1 MKNKLTEKDLELL
14 QVKGKREIDP
24 SNPEFAYLYPR
35 FDASVEGNERDYVE
49 AHIFDTNENFL
60 ESATVDRKYIDKDI
74 NNFIKIKTGTFLR
87 KIGYDRGRYVVKYNF
102 FRKMAGDYKPILVD
116 VSGNIFNE
124 LIDSGPDGNVTIQSD
139 GRIFTTGDIKKELFL
154 RENKY
159 FIHEISESRKEV
171 RLAAQQIKSDKYLRD
186 FFNLQKEKKRIGSVG
201 EIDSHL
207 VFEAPVGTPGASKA
221 DSNTLVLANPNG
233 NEFPKHLVGGIFEVS
248 NAFITSFEPAKIQ
261 LDDPGFGGGPD
272 EEVHPDDPD
281 VFVPSFLLNTDDTE
295 GGAIKNVK
303 NRKFVSHK
311 NLIKAGM
318 TKVNILGL
326 NKEVKIP
333 GIDELI
339 EISKNQLVIERGGD
353 SGRLLLASTFGKHS
367 LKALKNMK
375 ITLSSNSILRDV
387 GRKYRWLIQGV
398 ERTRDHETTLGVKH
412 SYHWDWT
419 YLTKSQVL
427 IETPNG
433 GTVNGLEFTGTQD
446 QAKDITFTILAKG
459 CYLDILLEI
468 ELEAGE
474 RFTEKIFIPRA
485 ITTQAY
491 HPSD

>member
-14 QVKGKREIDP
+14 QVKGKKEIDP
-24 SNPEFAYLYPR
+24 SNPEFAYLFPR
-35 FDASVEGNERDYVE
+35 FDASVDGYERDYVE

-60 ESATVDRKYIDKDI
+60 ESAVVNREYIDKDI

-102 FRKMAGDYKPILVD
+102 LRKMAGDHKPILVD

-124 LIDSGPDGNVTIQSD
+124 LVDSGPDGNVTIQSD

-171 RLAAQQIKSDKYLRD
+171 RLANQQIKSDKYLRD

-207 VFEAPVGTPGASKA
+207 VFEAPVGTPDASKA

-248 NAFITSFEPAKIQ
+248 NAFITSFEPAKVQ

-272 EEVHPDDPD
+272 TEVHPEDPD

-295 GGAIKNVK
+295 DGAIKNVA
-303 NRKFVSHK
+303 NRKFVQHK

-318 TKVNILGL
+318 MKN
-326 NKEVKIP
+326 NKGETIQIP
-333 GIDELI
+333 GTEELI
-339 EISKNQLVIERGGD
+339 EISKTQLGD
-353 SGRLLLASTFGKHS
+353 GKDVRDFLADTFGKYS
-367 LKALKNMK
+367 LKALKNYK

-387 GRKYRWLIQGV
+387 GRNYRWLIQGV

-419 YLTKSQVL
+419 KLSKSQVL

-474 RFTEKIFIPRA
+474 RFTEKIFLPRA

>member
-14 QVKGKREIDP
+14 QVKGKKEIDP
-24 SNPEFAYLYPR
+24 SNPEFAYLFPR
-35 FDASVEGNERDYVE
+35 FDARVDGYERDYVE

-60 ESATVDRKYIDKDI
+60 ESAVVNREYIDKDI

-102 FRKMAGDYKPILVD
+102 FRKMAGDHKPILVD

-124 LIDSGPDGNVTIQSD
+124 LVDSGPDGNVTIQSD

-171 RLAAQQIKSDKYLRD
+171 RLANQQIKSDKYLRD

-207 VFEAPVGTPGASKA
+207 VFEAPVGTPDASKA

-295 GGAIKNVK
+295 GGAIKNPN
-303 NRKFVSHK
+303 NRKFVQHK

-318 TKVNILGL
+318 KKINVLGKGL
-326 NKEVKIP
+326 IDVKIP
-333 GIDELI
+333 ATDELI
-339 EISKNQLVIERGGD
+339 ELSKTQLDTGRG
-353 SGRLLLASTFGKHS
+353 LLANTFGKVS

-387 GRKYRWLIQGV
+387 GRKYRWVIHGV

-446 QAKDITFTILAKG
+446 QAKDITFKVLAKG

>member
-1 MKNKLTEKDLELL
+1 MKSKLSEKDLELL
-14 QVKGKREIDP
+14 QIKGNINIDP
-24 SNPEFAYLYPR
+24 NLPEYSYLFPR
-35 FDASVEGNERDYVE
+35 FDGGVDGNERDYVE
-49 AHIFDTNENFL
+49 AHIFDTNANFL
-60 ESATVDRKYIDKDI
+60 ESAVVDRIYISKAED
-74 NNFIKIKTGTFLR
+74 NSIKIKTGTFLR

-102 FRKMAGDYKPILVD
+102 LRKQAGNHKPILVD
-116 VSGNIFNE
+116 AGGTVFNEAIDTSETGNIVVQ
-124 LIDSGPDGNVTIQSD
+124 PD

-171 RLAAQQIKSDKYLRD
+171 RLAPQQIKSDKYLRD

-221 DSNTLVLANPNG
+221 DSNSLVLANPNG

-248 NAFITSFEPAKIQ
+248 NAFITSFEPAKVQ

-295 GGAIKNVK
+295 GGAIKNPN
-303 NRKFVSHK
+303 NRKFVQHK

-318 TKVNILGL
+318 KKINVLGKGL
-326 NKEVKIP
+326 IDVKIP
-333 GIDELI
+333 ATDELI
-339 EISKNQLVIERGGD
+339 ELSKTQLDTGRG
-353 SGRLLLASTFGKHS
+353 LLANTFGKVS

-387 GRKYRWLIQGV
+387 GRKYRWVIHGV

-446 QAKDITFTILAKG
+446 QAKDITFKVLAKG

-474 RFTEKIFIPRA
+474 RFTEKIFLPRA

>member
-14 QVKGKREIDP
+14 QVKGKKEIDP

-49 AHIFDTNENFL
+49 AHVFDTNDNFL

-116 VSGNIFNE
+116 VGGNIFNE
-124 LIDSGPDGNVTIQSD
+124 PIDSEPDGNVTIQSN
-139 GRIFTTGDIKKELFL
+139 GRIFTKGENKKELFL

-171 RLAAQQIKSDKYLRD
+171 RLATQQIKSDKYLRD

-201 EIDSHL
+201 TIDSHL

-233 NEFPKHLVGGIFEVS
+233 NEFPKNLVGGIFEVS
-248 NAFITSFEPAKIQ
+248 NAFITSFEPAKVQ
-261 LDDPGFGGGPD
+261 LDDPGLGGGPD
-272 EEVHPDDPD
+272 EEFHPEEGDA
-281 VFVPSFLLNTDDTE
+281 FIPSFLLNTDDTE
-295 GGAIKNVK
+295 PGAIKNVE
-303 NRKFVSHK
+303 NRKFVNHK

-318 TKVNILGL
+318 TKVNILGVSR
-326 NKEVKIP
+326 EIKIP
-333 GIDELI
+333 STDELI
-339 EISKNQLVIERGGD
+339 EMSKTQLD
-353 SGRLLLASTFGKHS
+353 TGRTLLAMTFGKYS
-367 LKALKNMK
+367 LKASKNSK
-375 ITLSSNSILRDV
+375 IVLSSNSILRDV
-387 GRKYRWLIQGV
+387 GRKYRWLIHGV
-398 ERTRDHETTLGVKH
+398 ERTRDHKTTLGVKH

-419 YLTKSQVL
+419 YLTKSQVR
-427 IETPNG
+427 IENPNG

-446 QAKDITFTILAKG
+446 QAKDLTFTILDQG
-459 CYLDILLEI
+459 CYLDVLLEI
-468 ELEAGE
+468 ELEGGS
-474 RFTEKIFIPRA
+474 RFTEKIFLPRI
-485 ITTQAY
+485 ITTA
-491 HPSD
+491 

>member
-14 QVKGKREIDP
+14 QVKGKKEIDP
-24 SNPEFAYLYPR
+24 SNPEFAYLFPR
-35 FDASVEGNERDYVE
+35 FDASVDGYERDYVE

-60 ESATVDRKYIDKDI
+60 ESAVVNREYIDKDI

-102 FRKMAGDYKPILVD
+102 FRKMAGDHKPILVD

-124 LIDSGPDGNVTIQSD
+124 LVDSGPDGNVTIQSD

-171 RLAAQQIKSDKYLRD
+171 RLANQQIKSDKYLRD

-207 VFEAPVGTPGASKA
+207 VFEAPVGTPDATKA

-248 NAFITSFEPAKIQ
+248 NAFITSFEPAKVQ

-272 EEVHPDDPD
+272 TEVHPEDPD

-295 GGAIKNVK
+295 DGAIKNVA
-303 NRKFVSHK
+303 NRKFVQHK

-318 TKVNILGL
+318 MKN
-326 NKEVKIP
+326 NKGETIQIP
-333 GIDELI
+333 GTDELI
-339 EISKNQLVIERGGD
+339 EISKTQLGD
-353 SGRLLLASTFGKHS
+353 GKVVREFLADTFGKYS
-367 LKALKNMK
+367 LKALKNYK

-387 GRKYRWLIQGV
+387 GRNYRWLIQGV

-419 YLTKSQVL
+419 KLSKSQVL

-474 RFTEKIFIPRA
+474 RFTEKIFLPRA

>member
-14 QVKGKREIDP
+14 QVKGKKEIDP

-49 AHIFDTNENFL
+49 AHVFDTNDNFL

-116 VSGNIFNE
+116 VGGNIFNE
-124 LIDSGPDGNVTIQSD
+124 PIDSEPDGNVTIQSN
-139 GRIFTTGDIKKELFL
+139 GRIFTKGENKKELFL

-171 RLAAQQIKSDKYLRD
+171 RLATQQIKSDKYLRD

-201 EIDSHL
+201 TIDSHL

-233 NEFPKHLVGGIFEVS
+233 NEFPKNLVGGIFEVS
-248 NAFITSFEPAKIQ
+248 NAFITSFEPAKVQ
-261 LDDPGFGGGPD
+261 LDDPGLGGGPD
-272 EEVHPDDPD
+272 EEFHPEEGDA
-281 VFVPSFLLNTDDTE
+281 FIPSFLLNTDDTE
-295 GGAIKNVK
+295 PGAIKNVA
-303 NRKFVSHK
+303 NRKFVNHK
-311 NLIKAGM
+311 NLIKVGM
-318 TKVNILGL
+318 TKVNILGVSR
-326 NKEVKIP
+326 EIKIP
-333 GIDELI
+333 STDELI
-339 EISKNQLVIERGGD
+339 EMSKTQLD
-353 SGRLLLASTFGKHS
+353 TGRTLLANTFGKYS
-367 LKALKNMK
+367 LKASKNSK
-375 ITLSSNSILRDV
+375 IVLSSNSILRDV
-387 GRKYRWLIQGV
+387 GRKYRWLIHGV
-398 ERTRDHETTLGVKH
+398 ERTRDHKTTLGVKH

-419 YLTKSQVL
+419 YLTKSQVR
-427 IETPNG
+427 IENPNG

-446 QAKDITFTILAKG
+446 QAKDLTFTILDQG
-459 CYLDILLEI
+459 CYLDVLLEI
-468 ELEAGE
+468 ELEGGS
-474 RFTEKIFIPRA
+474 RFTEKIFLPRI
-485 ITTQAY
+485 ITTA
-491 HPSD
+491 